1 MKNKKIINKKKV
13 FNKKSTIVANKKQ
26 EKKILK
32 NKTKNINKIKNS
44 FKNYLNELIN
54 EKKINSYQDIKNTIK
69 KFKISSSEFNN
80 FLEKNKKIKDKIDA
94 FKNKKK
100 VKRKRK
106 TKILIGDVKTTD
118 SVKTYLSD
126 IGKIDLIDDRVQEIE
141 IAKRIVKGGPDAIE
155 AKNELIKA
163 NLRLVISIAK
173 QYMNRNLPFLDL
185 IQEGNLGLIKAVE
198 KFDYS
203 KGFKFSTYA
212 TWWIRQAITR
222 AVADNA
228 RTIRIPVHMVET
240 INKIKKVK
248 RQLIQELEHEPT
260 LEEVC
265 EGLKKYKI
273 NISVDRLKKIEKI
286 SLEPLSLEKTIGD
299 DNDSHLIDFI
309 EDKQNISP
317 DKFIDKSLLRDLI
330 YKILKKLSHENN
342 NKKDFKMMEIILR
355 LRYGLDDHIPRTLDK
370 IGKEF
375 LITRERIRQIEN
387 KAMKLIQEN
396 KKMFNF

>member
-1 MKNKKIINKKKV
+1 
-13 FNKKSTIVANKKQ
+13 
-26 EKKILK
+26 
-32 NKTKNINKIKNS
+32 
-44 FKNYLNELIN
+44 
-54 EKKINSYQDIKNTIK
+54 
-69 KFKISSSEFNN
+69 
-80 FLEKNKKIKDKIDA
+80 
-94 FKNKKK
+94 
-100 VKRKRK
+100 
-106 TKILIGDVKTTD
+106 
-118 SVKTYLSD
+118 
-126 IGKIDLIDDRVQEIE
+126 
-141 IAKRIVKGGPDAIE
+141 
-155 AKNELIKA
+155 
-163 NLRLVISIAK
+163 
-173 QYMNRNLPFLDL
+173 MNRNLPFLDL

-265 EGLKKYKI
+265 EGLKKYKV

-286 SLEPLSLEKTIGD
+286 SLEPLSLEKAIGD

-330 YKILKKLSHENN
+330 YKILKKLSHEHNK
-342 NKKDFKMMEIILR
+342 KKDFKMMEIILR

-387 KAMKLIQEN
+387 KAMKLIQEH
-396 KKMFNF
+396 KKKFDF